1 MKKETN
7 PSLKTQRVF
16 STKLLKKNSYLKK
29 MITKVQG
36 GYRTPNRLNQKI
48 VTLIKIKILTI
59 ESKEKYLKSARE
71 KKSSS

>member
-1 MKKETN
+1 
-7 PSLKTQRVF
+7 
-16 STKLLKKNSYLKK
+16 

-71 KKSSS
+71 KDQETYKGKHIIIISDLSRKF